1 MISDRENWLRALEF
15 RGPEWIPCG
24 IGISPLTWHVHRE
37 KLEDVCLRHPLIF
50 KNFKRGSVD
59 FDNFPPVYR
68 KGEYFRDNWGCV
80 WYNAV
85 GGIEG
90 MVVEHPLADWSA
102 LDTYRPPDPNRQ
114 SERGERD
121 WDAIRK
127 DVAERKKQGQL
138 VVGDGERLFDRLYF
152 LRGFENLMVDIATD
166 DPHLPKL
173 ISMLLE
179 YEMEQIGMWL
189 ELGVDAVGFHTDIGT
204 QKGLMISADQFRK
217 HIKPLFSTLFTACHK
232 AGAHVCLSSDGNV
245 LDIVD
250 DLVECG
256 VDMHDPQ
263 IRANTLDGI
272 EKAYKGRMCIN
283 LDLDRQMWG
292 FCTPDHIMHHVR
304 EAVERL
310 DSAEGG
316 LMVSASV
323 YDSCTPLENIEALCV
338 ALEEYCLKGKRN
350 AV

>member
-1 MISDRENWLRALEF
+1 MISDKENWLRALEF

-138 VVGDGERLFDRLYF
+138 VVGDGERLFDPPTNRLSSPGS
-152 LRGFENLMVDIATD
+152 LWSARSPRTSWN
-166 DPHLPKL
+166 
-173 ISMLLE
+173 
-179 YEMEQIGMWL
+179 MEP
-189 ELGVDAVGFHTDIGT
+189 A
-204 QKGLMISADQFRK
+204 
-217 HIKPLFSTLFTACHK
+217 LFTSTPPAYLDPRGMGTGEQATQHATRTGC
-232 AGAHVCLSSDGNV
+232 SSIPKTARSIAVFGTRRADG
-245 LDIVD
+245 
-250 DLVECG
+250 LV
-256 VDMHDPQ
+256 M
-263 IRANTLDGI
+263 
-272 EKAYKGRMCIN
+272 
-283 LDLDRQMWG
+283 
-292 FCTPDHIMHHVR
+292 
-304 EAVERL
+304 
-310 DSAEGG
+310 
-316 LMVSASV
+316 
-323 YDSCTPLENIEALCV
+323 
-338 ALEEYCLKGKRN
+338 
-350 AV
+350 